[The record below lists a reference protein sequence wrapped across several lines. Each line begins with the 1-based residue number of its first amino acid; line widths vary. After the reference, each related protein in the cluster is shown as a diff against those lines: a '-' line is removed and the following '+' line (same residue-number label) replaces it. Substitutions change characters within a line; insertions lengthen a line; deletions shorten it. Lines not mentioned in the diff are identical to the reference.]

1 MLIAHCSRQKLNLMF
16 NKPKQN
22 THVIKNS
29 QNPETMCFHAFFL
42 LQKPTKSLQMSY
54 KLSDEK
60 DLTKSQIEYFFSP
73 IAMLY
78 YLL

>member
-1 MLIAHCSRQKLNLMF
+1 MLLKILKIQKPCVFMHF
-16 NKPKQN
+16 SFYK
-22 THVIKNS
+22 S
-29 QNPETMCFHAFFL
+29 

-73 IAMLY
+73 IATLY